1 MMDWLKEC
9 TVGFFLITY
18 QSNLALLDFSWVLS
32 WRMEVIGSR
41 DQCTVPVVW
50 GDAEGAGYQ
59 QGELFLERDLHG
71 VLEITAPASCSPSVV
86 LVYLPLLS
94 AEPSLFS
101 GAAACGAEAYPQG
114 VVLVGVLLCWI
125 RWARMF
131 LHCLGEDI
139 KARPCFLFG
148 VTTFLC
154 L

>member
-1 MMDWLKEC
+1 MISVKFLWSEEMQRELATSKGNFFSKGVC
-9 TVGFFLITY
+9 TVFLKS
-18 QSNLALLDFSWVLS
+18 QRQCLAP
-32 WRMEVIGSR
+32 
-41 DQCTVPVVW
+41 QVW
-50 GDAEGAGYQ
+50 
-59 QGELFLERDLHG
+59 F
-71 VLEITAPASCSPSVV
+71 

-114 VVLVGVLLCWI
+114 VVLVGILLCWI

-154 L
+154 LCDVTASINTLAGMGKEFS